1 MLDRRNHCF
10 ELYHL
15 DSAVDRFEYHQ
26 RLTSMIYG
34 GRDRS
39 LKSLRSLVLS
49 FRISLSRLKNI
60 AAQFHNHRLV
70 GSAFGVATRLRS
82 QVSISDRISDRYR
95 RMEVFSGRVR
105 GFVSLLASVR
115 ETIPCQLSRGNAF
128 MRVFALWQNCRTR
141 FRNVS

>member
-39 LKSLRSLVLS
+39 LKS

-70 GSAFGVATRLRS
+70 SDTVHQTPVIVSTQLCFTEAQAEAPGSIL
-82 QVSISDRISDRYR
+82 
-95 RMEVFSGRVR
+95 
-105 GFVSLLASVR
+105 
-115 ETIPCQLSRGNAF
+115 
-128 MRVFALWQNCRTR
+128 
-141 FRNVS
+141 